1 MNYIKLADEYILD
14 RDLETADGKKD
25 LNSVVDYLLDLP
37 ETEGVESTESFDQG
51 FDAGYIRALQA
62 LSRSN

>member
-37 ETEGVESTESFDQG
+37 EIESTESFDQG

-62 LSRSN
+62 LSRSK